1 MRIRDYLGIDR
12 RRQAQI
18 SRLMQLSLV
27 GFLFV
32 GLYEIDVGI
41 IVNSALGLA
50 ITTLP
55 AIIRRDYQ
63 RPMDPAL
70 TLWITAAVFLHT
82 LGAVGLPGM
91 EQNVYQSVW
100 WWDHLTHAV
109 SASLVAGAGYAT
121 VRALQGHVPNVEFP
135 RRFEFALIV
144 VLVIAFGV
152 LWEVA
157 EFVIAELSLWLGAE
171 PVLTQYGVGDTM
183 LDLIFDVVGAV
194 LVGILGSTRVDA
206 MTAMLAG
213 HLSRT
218 S

>member
-1 MRIRDYLGIDR
+1 MKIRERLGIDR
-12 RRQAQI
+12 KRQAQI

-41 IVNSALGLA
+41 IVNSTLGLV

-55 AIIRRDYQ
+55 AIISRDYQ
-63 RPMDPAL
+63 LPMDPAL

-100 WWDHLTHAV
+100 WWDHLTHMV

-121 VRALQGHVPNVEFP
+121 VRALQGHVENVEFP

-213 HLSRT
+213 HLSR